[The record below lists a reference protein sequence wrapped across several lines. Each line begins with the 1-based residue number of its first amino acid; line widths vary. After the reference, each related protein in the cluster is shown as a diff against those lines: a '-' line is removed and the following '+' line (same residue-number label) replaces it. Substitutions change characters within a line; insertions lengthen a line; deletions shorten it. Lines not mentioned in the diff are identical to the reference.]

1 MQNLPPLSGA
11 ILISNPRRE
20 PTMALALDNPNYY
33 RRRNLITRAI
43 LSKDK
48 SYRTPSTAQSGVQQ
62 WLRDSKKP
70 KHKRAKWMQRVT
82 AGVGKKKGGPGIR
95 AILAGRKKTSP
106 ARRKLIADTQK
117 AVVREFQRQG
127 KGYGGKAIYMRSF
140 GPKHGGFRKSKRK
153 ASWQVR
159 ARASK
164 AGAYLSKSKQ
174 QKYKTRYPNRKL
186 GMIGNYM
193 VVDVDGV
200 RNDDARKLRARKAKA
215 TKRRKAPVRRRKT
228 TKRRKSRARANG
240 LALTNGSALLN
251 PSFGNLGGWF
261 TGYALPIAV
270 AGAAAGGIHAFANFG
285 MWDISNKINDMV
297 IKVPWAGERI
307 VTYLPNTFQG
317 LLAGAAL
324 GVVAT
329 KAKGDVRKYLGL
341 TSVAVLSVGAAMDA
355 YNLAAARLAASSA
368 LPEEGLEDLGA
379 LALDNFGAL
388 ALDNMGALALDNMG
402 ALALDNLGDGMAYET
417 APLAGEQLYGQA
429 TLGDAYYSGADF
441 SLGEGQALL
450 NGSQVWTHKFGRPAM
465 RTKRAAGS
473 ASHLAGTRGHRWGWL
488 IKLVGFQRAG
498 SIAAMKPKQRLSVIK
513 SLRTGAIKGYQ
524 QATLEQRARAV
535 QAATPSVEELVAK
548 TSAAGHGQ
556 IAPQGAGGP
565 CGPGGLELAYGD
577 PALFMS

>member
-1 MQNLPPLSGA
+1 
-11 ILISNPRRE
+11 
-20 PTMALALDNPNYY
+20 MASALQNPNY
-33 RRRNLITRAI
+33 RRRVNLITRAI

-70 KHKRAKWMQRVT
+70 KHKRAKWMQRRT
-82 AGVGKKKGGPGIR
+82 AGTGKKAGGPGIR
-95 AILAGRKKTSP
+95 AILAGRKRTSP
-106 ARRKLIADTQK
+106 ARRKLIQKTNK

-127 KGYGGKAIYMRSF
+127 KGYGGKANYMASF
-140 GPKHGGFRKSKRK
+140 GGTWRKSKRK

-159 ARASK
+159 ARRSK
-164 AGAYLSKSKQ
+164 AGAYLSKAKQ
-174 QKYKTRYPNRKL
+174 QKYKTRYPKRKL

-200 RNDDARKLRARKAKA
+200 RNDNAKKMRARKP
-215 TKRRKAPVRRRKT
+215 KRRTPVRRRKT
-228 TKRRKSRARANG
+228 TKRRQSRARANG
-240 LALTNGSALLN
+240 LALTNGLALRN

-285 MWDISNKINDMV
+285 KFDISNKINDLV
-297 IKVPWAGERI
+297 IKVPVLGEKI
-307 VTYLPNTFQG
+307 VQYGPNTFQG

-324 GVVAT
+324 GLVAT
-329 KAKGDVRKYLGL
+329 KTKGDVRKYLGL

-355 YNLAAARLAASSA
+355 YNMMAARMASSA
-368 LPEEGLEDLGA
+368 AVSDEDLGA
-379 LALDNFGAL
+379 LALDNFGGI

-402 ALALDNLGDGMAYET
+402 GIALDNLGDGMAYET
-417 APLAGEQLYGQA
+417 APLAGEHLYGQA

-450 NGSQVWTHKFGRPAM
+450 NGSQVWTHKFGRPAT

-473 ASHLAGTRGHRWGWL
+473 ASHLAGVRGHRWGWL
-488 IKLVGFQRAG
+488 IKLIGFQRAG
-498 SIAAMKPKQRLSVIK
+498 SIAAMKPKQRLSTIK
-513 SLRTGAIKGYQ
+513 ALRAGAIKGYQ
-524 QATLEQRARAV
+524 RATLEQRARAV

-548 TSAAGHGQ
+548 TSSAGHGQ

-577 PALFMS
+577 PALFMGA